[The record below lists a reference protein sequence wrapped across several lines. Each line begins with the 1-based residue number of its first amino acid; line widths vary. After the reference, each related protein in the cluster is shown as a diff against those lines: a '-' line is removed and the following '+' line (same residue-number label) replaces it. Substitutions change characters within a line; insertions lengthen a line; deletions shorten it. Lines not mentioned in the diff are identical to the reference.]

1 MRWSDLG
8 RSGNLDDERGA
19 SGGGGGG
26 MGFGK
31 LGLGGIAI
39 VVVIAL
45 ITKQNPLALLQ
56 QVSGDDPTATA
67 PASPVDDASQ
77 EREMRFISFVLDT
90 TQATW
95 RQVLPAAGHQWRDA
109 KLVVFRDR
117 FASACG
123 AADAASGPFYCPSDE
138 KVYLDLAFY
147 DELKTRFGAPG
158 EFAQAYVLAHEL
170 GHHVQKVLGTEAR
183 VRAEMEQ
190 HPEQRNRLSVQ
201 LELQADCFAGVW
213 AHTAAKEGIVNS
225 ADIDDGL
232 RAAASVGDDRLQ
244 RMGGGAIHPESWTHG
259 SSEQRSTWFRR
270 GFDTGTVSAC
280 ETSRG

>member
-8 RSGNLDDERGA
+8 RSQNLDDERGA
-19 SGGGGGG
+19 SGGGG

-31 LGLGGIAI
+31 LGLGGIAV

-45 ITKQNPLALLQ
+45 LTRQNPLALLQ
-56 QVSGDDPTATA
+56 QVQGDDPTATA
-67 PASPVDDASQ
+67 PATPVDDPSQ

-123 AADAASGPFYCPSDE
+123 AADAASGPFYCPGDE

-201 LELQADCFAGVW
+201 LELQADCYAGVW

-225 ADIDDGL
+225 ADVDDGL

-244 RMGGGAIHPESWTHG
+244 RMGGGTVHPESWTHG

-270 GFDTGTVSAC
+270 GFDTGSVSAC

>member
-8 RSGNLDDERGA
+8 RSQNLDDERGA
-19 SGGGGGG
+19 SGGGG

-31 LGLGGIAI
+31 LGLGGIAV

-45 ITKQNPLALLQ
+45 LTKQNPLALLQ
-56 QVSGDDPTATA
+56 QVQGDDPNATA
-67 PASPVDDASQ
+67 AASPVTDSTS

-95 RQVLPAAGHQWRDA
+95 RQVLPTAGHQWRDA

-138 KVYLDLAFY
+138 KVYIDLAFY

-183 VRAEMEQ
+183 IRAEMEQ
-190 HPEQRNRLSVQ
+190 HPEQRNQLSVQ

-244 RMGGGAIHPESWTHG
+244 RMGGGSVHPESWTHG

-270 GFDTGTVSAC
+270 GFDTGSVSAC
-280 ETSRG
+280 DTSRG

>member
-8 RSGNLDDERGA
+8 RSQNLDDERGA
-19 SGGGGGG
+19 SGGGG

-31 LGLGGIAI
+31 LGLGGIAV

-45 ITKQNPLALLQ
+45 LTKQNPLALLQ
-56 QVSGDDPTATA
+56 QVQGDDPNATA
-67 PASPVDDASQ
+67 AASPVTDSTS

-138 KVYLDLAFY
+138 KVYIDLAFY

-183 VRAEMEQ
+183 IRAEMEQ

-244 RMGGGAIHPESWTHG
+244 RMGGGSVHPESWTHG

-270 GFDTGTVSAC
+270 GFDTGSVSAC
-280 ETSRG
+280 DTSRG